1 MARPRSPYITP
12 RKEGK
17 MGEMA
22 MRRCGECGCL
32 FDRQENCPPFEKV
45 CKICLKLGSKALVP
59 MILRLEK
66 ERSR

>member
-1 MARPRSPYITP
+1 
-12 RKEGK
+12 